1 MSRYSLEASSRA
13 TGGGADRATLADY
26 LERQTMRLRAHA
38 HEHGQGQDEIDARCP
53 ARNLACRRLLLIGR
67 RHDPEDFLL
76 VRPDEDPHV
85 EQHDRSEPGAYPQG
99 PKAGLQRKG
108 KDDGTRVAEP
118 AQQVNRS
125 RHPGDYRGPA
135 EPQERPRRDVL
146 RDTAAAGSA

>member
-1 MSRYSLEASSRA
+1 MY
-13 TGGGADRATLADY
+13 
-26 LERQTMRLRAHA
+26 LRAYSN
-38 HEHGQGQDEIDARCP
+38 ENVQLYDEIDARCT
-53 ARNLACRRLLLIGR
+53 ASILACRGLLLIGG

-76 VRPDEDPHV
+76 VRPDENPHV

-125 RHPGDYRGPA
+125 RHPRDYRAPA
-135 EPQERPRRDVL
+135 APQKRPGLDVL
-146 RDTAAAGSA
+146 RDTGAAGSA